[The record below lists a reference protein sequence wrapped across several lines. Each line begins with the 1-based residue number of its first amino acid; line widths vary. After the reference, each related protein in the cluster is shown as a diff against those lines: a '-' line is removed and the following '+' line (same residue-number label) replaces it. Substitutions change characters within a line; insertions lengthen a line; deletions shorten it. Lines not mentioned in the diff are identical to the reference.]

1 MAKKQSIKASI
12 SFKRSTATEVLTRAN
27 AVQDG
32 VFSDKDDYPNP
43 PIDPATLKS
52 QIEALSGGI
61 TAAMD
66 GGKQAIAAREHLKE
80 VVMKSLRQLGH
91 YAEENC
97 KDDMQTFLKSGF
109 QAASTTRTSTPPL
122 SEAIRK
128 IVPGTNSGQIKV
140 TLMAQTGALSYQ
152 LRRAPVGPGGALGD
166 WVEQP
171 VGRTRPAT
179 LLTGL
184 TPGTSYAFQ
193 VRAVTNSGYSDWSES
208 ITRIAT

>member
-1 MAKKQSIKASI
+1 MLCRSTYRLTPARVSIWTIFLTHSFLTVGIVRIEWHTPCPIGTCRSGNSIAGRARRKKENMAKKQSIKASI

-80 VVMKSLRQLGH
+80 VVMK
-91 YAEENC
+91 
-97 KDDMQTFLKSGF
+97 
-109 QAASTTRTSTPPL
+109 
-122 SEAIRK
+122 
-128 IVPGTNSGQIKV
+128 
-140 TLMAQTGALSYQ
+140 
-152 LRRAPVGPGGALGD
+152 
-166 WVEQP
+166 
-171 VGRTRPAT
+171 
-179 LLTGL
+179 
-184 TPGTSYAFQ
+184 
-193 VRAVTNSGYSDWSES
+193 
-208 ITRIAT
+208 